1 MFRLISDIWFS
12 IDVALNFRTGIV
24 EDGSHNQII
33 IDAREIRRRYLRGW
47 FALDLISTFPFD
59 IAVSFFSHFGTQDY
73 DNLTNSTRFFRYFR
87 LTKLFQLLRLLRVSR
102 IWRYMHQWDE
112 MFNLPYDSAL
122 VLFRMSAAFMSLLL
136 YAHLSACLQFMIPM
150 VLKYPENTWVR
161 LRGFHKPET
170 KTGVQ
175 YGWSF
180 FRAVSQMLCIG
191 YGQFPPS
198 CMVDMYVTTLLMLL
212 GAICFAVFIGYTT
225 SVIQSHNSSKRLYA
239 EKYSSVKHYM
249 IFRKLPLE
257 LRKRISDYYE
267 NRYQG

>member
-112 MFNLPYDSAL
+112 MFNLSYESGLLYLRTIGAL
-122 VLFRMSAAFMSLLL
+122 VCLLL
-136 YAHLSACLQFMIPM
+136 FAHVSACIQFMVPM
-150 VLKYPENTWVR
+150 IMNYPQDTWVR
-161 LRGFHKPET
+161 VRGFHKVDTSTSE
-170 KTGVQ
+170 Q
-175 YGWSF
+175 YG
-180 FRAVSQMLCIG
+180 
-191 YGQFPPS
+191 
-198 CMVDMYVTTLLMLL
+198 
-212 GAICFAVFIGYTT
+212 
-225 SVIQSHNSSKRLYA
+225 
-239 EKYSSVKHYM
+239 
-249 IFRKLPLE
+249 
-257 LRKRISDYYE
+257 
-267 NRYQG
+267 